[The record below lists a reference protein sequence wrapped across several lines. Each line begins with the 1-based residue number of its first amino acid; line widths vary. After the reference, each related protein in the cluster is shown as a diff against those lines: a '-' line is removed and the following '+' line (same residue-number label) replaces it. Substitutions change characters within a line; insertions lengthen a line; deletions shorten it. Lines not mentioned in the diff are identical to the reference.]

1 MDNTLFSSIRSSL
14 PFIIPILVIQVI
26 LLIVA
31 LLDLVKQP
39 ATRGPKWM
47 WAVIIIFVNI
57 IGPVIYFIV
66 GRKEE

>member
-1 MDNTLFSSIRSSL
+1 MDNTLFSSIRSIL